1 MRNGRTRNAVSP
13 AWPWNNTEYNIAV
26 ERVLL
31 TGGSG
36 LQGSMKVIRSVK
48 VATEKYFR
56 NSIRAYFEREAGCDL
71 RWIAEI
77 LRSSPVQ
84 ARSIL
89 ETCFS
94 QYAPT
99 ERYRDLIGRL

>member
-1 MRNGRTRNAVSP
+1 
-13 AWPWNNTEYNIAV
+13 
-26 ERVLL
+26 
-31 TGGSG
+31 
-36 LQGSMKVIRSVK
+36 MKAIRSVK
-48 VATEKYFR
+48 ISTEKYLR
-56 NSIRAYFEREAGCDL
+56 NSIRSYFEHEAGCDL
-71 RWIAEI
+71 RWIAGI

-99 ERYRDLIGRL
+99 ERYRDLIGKL

>member
-1 MRNGRTRNAVSP
+1 
-13 AWPWNNTEYNIAV
+13 
-26 ERVLL
+26 
-31 TGGSG
+31 
-36 LQGSMKVIRSVK
+36 MKAIRSVK
-48 VATEKYFR
+48 VSTEKYLR
-56 NSIRAYFEREAGCDL
+56 NSIRSYFEREVGCDL
-71 RWIAEI
+71 RWISGI

>member
-1 MRNGRTRNAVSP
+1 
-13 AWPWNNTEYNIAV
+13 
-26 ERVLL
+26 
-31 TGGSG
+31 
-36 LQGSMKVIRSVK
+36 MKAIRSVK
-48 VATEKYFR
+48 VSTEKYFR
-56 NSIRAYFEREAGCDL
+56 NSIRSYFEGEQGCDV
-71 RWIAEI
+71 RWISGI

>member
-1 MRNGRTRNAVSP
+1 MKAV
-13 AWPWNNTEYNIAV
+13 
-26 ERVLL
+26 
-31 TGGSG
+31 
-36 LQGSMKVIRSVK
+36 RSLK
-48 VATEKYFR
+48 AHTEKYLR
-56 NSIRAYFEREAGCDL
+56 NSIRAYFEGEPGCDL
-71 RWIAEI
+71 RWIDGI
-77 LRSSPVQ
+77 VRSSPVQ

>member
-1 MRNGRTRNAVSP
+1 
-13 AWPWNNTEYNIAV
+13 
-26 ERVLL
+26 
-31 TGGSG
+31 
-36 LQGSMKVIRSVK
+36 MKAIRSVK
-48 VATEKYFR
+48 VSTEKYFR

-71 RWIAEI
+71 RWISGI
-77 LRSSPVQ
+77 LRSSPIQ

>member
-1 MRNGRTRNAVSP
+1 
-13 AWPWNNTEYNIAV
+13 
-26 ERVLL
+26 
-31 TGGSG
+31 
-36 LQGSMKVIRSVK
+36 MKAIRSVK

-56 NSIRAYFEREAGCDL
+56 NSIRAYFEREVGCDL

-89 ETCFS
+89 ETRSLNMRIRGPLPFEA
-94 QYAPT
+94 QGKRKAGTP
-99 ERYRDLIGRL
+99 

>member
-1 MRNGRTRNAVSP
+1 
-13 AWPWNNTEYNIAV
+13 
-26 ERVLL
+26 
-31 TGGSG
+31 
-36 LQGSMKVIRSVK
+36 MKAIRSVK
-48 VATEKYFR
+48 VSTEKYFR
-56 NSIRAYFEREAGCDL
+56 NSIRAYFEGEPGCDL

>member
-1 MRNGRTRNAVSP
+1 
-13 AWPWNNTEYNIAV
+13 
-26 ERVLL
+26 
-31 TGGSG
+31 
-36 LQGSMKVIRSVK
+36 MKAIRSLK
-48 VATEKYFR
+48 VFTKKYLR
-56 NSIRAYFEREAGCDL
+56 NSIRAYFEGEPGCDL
-71 RWIAEI
+71 CWIGGI

-99 ERYRDLIGRL
+99 ERYRDLIGTL